1 MDRKTITK
9 RGLLSIISSIHD
21 PLAFAAPFVLE
32 GRRILQRLC
41 NKNVQWDEIVH
52 QVAQSDWK
60 KRVEQM
66 NQLENLP
73 ISRCIQQVDFGKI
86 KSVTLHHF
94 SDALENRDHKISTK
108 RIF

>member
-1 MDRKTITK
+1 MHD
-9 RGLLSIISSIHD
+9 LLG
-21 PLAFAAPFVLE
+21 FAAPFVLE
-32 GRRILQRLC
+32 GRKILQRLC
-41 NKNVQWDEIVH
+41 NKNVQWEEIVH
-52 QVAQSDWK
+52 QDVQSDWE

-86 KSVTLHHF
+86 KSVTLHHS
-94 SDALENRDHKISTK
+94 SDASENGDHKISTE